1 MHHSC
6 QSVFNEN
13 HDMEQSTSNKCKT
26 PHDVVSDCIS
36 VLLSLLEVVALLLII
51 NRLMIVIILMGMELR
66 LKIVEILV
74 AMYFVKVILDKF
86 VYQNITYF

>member
-1 MHHSC
+1 MMLLA
-6 QSVFNEN
+6 NG
-13 HDMEQSTSNKCKT
+13 
-26 PHDVVSDCIS
+26 IS